1 MKQDLNCESNVWEY
15 ELLDWINPS
24 KINCGYLSLNP
35 DAIHLLEENLEKI
48 NWSFLSRNPNAI
60 HLLEKNPEKIRWRHL
75 SYNPSIFKKR
85 INYKYLYQR
94 MNVKREELMII
105 CMHPSRLERWI
116 EMGGDIDDF

>member
-1 MKQDLNCESNVWEY
+1 MEQEYQDMNCESNVWTY
-15 ELLDWINPS
+15 ELLDWINP
-24 KINCGYLSLNP
+24 
-35 DAIHLLEENLEKI
+35 EKI
-48 NWSFLSRNPNAI
+48 QWNWLSMNPNALD
-60 HLLEKNPEKIRWRHL
+60 LLEKNHEKIHWRIL
-75 SYNPSIFKKR
+75 CANPSIFKKT